1 MDRLISPP
9 FGSLHPVIPRTMPL
23 VLDLNSSQT
32 LVQLQDQVEGRIK
45 KITLTDWRVEMDG
58 DEYGPYF
65 QVKFSQGIEV
75 RTLSWGGSIIP
86 NSIQVPW
93 RGRSKEVP
101 VIRELMGSRV
111 FLLELFDSEGSPL
124 NPIRCV
130 LWFLIELE

>member
-65 QVKFSQGIEV
+65 
-75 RTLSWGGSIIP
+75 
-86 NSIQVPW
+86 
-93 RGRSKEVP
+93 
-101 VIRELMGSRV
+101 
-111 FLLELFDSEGSPL
+111 
-124 NPIRCV
+124 
-130 LWFLIELE
+130 